1 MPTTEPAIAIT
12 GLAKEYRS
20 VRRRDRVQ
28 ALQGL
33 DLTVGRGEVVALL
46 GPNGSGKST
55 TIKLLLGLIRPTAGQ
70 AVVLGKPA
78 GHRATLRRVGY
89 LPEETRLFPFLTA
102 EETLRFFGSVAG
114 LSRRERAE
122 AARVL
127 LADLDLAAVARRRT
141 VGFSKGMTR
150 RLGLGAALMGDPD
163 LLPDLLILDE
173 PTSGLDPL
181 ASAEVKRRIERLKAA
196 GRTVLLSSHLLAD
209 VEDLCDRV
217 AILGRGEL
225 MHSGPAD
232 ELLEL
237 RDEFEVRFKGGFKG
251 GGEDF
256 AKRVRAFVE
265 EGGAT
270 DVTVRHPR
278 EDLHGLFLRIF
289 QGS

>member
-127 LADLDLAAVARRRT
+127 LEDLDLAAVARRRT

-150 RLGLGAALMGDPD
+150 RLGLGAALMGD
-163 LLPDLLILDE
+163 PDLLILDE

-237 RDEFEVRFKGGFKG
+237 RDEFEVRFKGG
-251 GGEDF
+251 GEDF

>member
-20 VRRRDRVQ
+20 VRRRERVQ

-89 LPEETRLFPFLTA
+89 LPEETRLFPLLTA

-150 RLGLGAALMGDPD
+150 RLGLGAALMGD
-163 LLPDLLILDE
+163 PDLLILDE

-237 RDEFEVRFKGGFKG
+237 RDEFEVRFKGG
-251 GGEDF
+251 GEDF

>member
-127 LADLDLAAVARRRT
+127 LADLDLAAVARR
-141 VGFSKGMTR
+141 
-150 RLGLGAALMGDPD
+150 
-163 LLPDLLILDE
+163 
-173 PTSGLDPL
+173 
-181 ASAEVKRRIERLKAA
+181 
-196 GRTVLLSSHLLAD
+196 
-209 VEDLCDRV
+209 
-217 AILGRGEL
+217 
-225 MHSGPAD
+225 
-232 ELLEL
+232 
-237 RDEFEVRFKGGFKG
+237 
-251 GGEDF
+251 
-256 AKRVRAFVE
+256 
-265 EGGAT
+265 AT
-270 DVTVRHPR
+270 TGT
-278 EDLHGLFLRIF
+278 E
-289 QGS
+289 

>member
-1 MPTTEPAIAIT
+1 MPTTEPAITIT
-12 GLAKEYRS
+12 GLTKEYRS
-20 VRRRDRVQ
+20 VRRRDRVR
-28 ALQGL
+28 ALKGL

-55 TIKLLLGLIRPTAGQ
+55 TIKLLLGLIRPTAGK
-70 AVVLGKPA
+70 ASVLGKPA

-114 LSRRERAE
+114 LSRRERTE

-127 LADLDLAAVARRRT
+127 LDDLDLAAVARRRT
-141 VGFSKGMTR
+141 AGFSKGMTR

-163 LLPDLLILDE
+163 LLILDE

-181 ASAEVKRRIERLKAA
+181 ASAEVKARIERLKAA

-209 VEDLCDRV
+209 VENLCDRV

-237 RDEFEVRFKGGFKG
+237 RDEFEVRFKGG
-251 GGEDF
+251 GEDF
-256 AKRVRAFVE
+256 AERVRAFVE

>member
-20 VRRRDRVQ
+20 VRRRERVQ

-163 LLPDLLILDE
+163 LLILDE

-237 RDEFEVRFKGGFKG
+237 RDEFEVRFKGG
-251 GGEDF
+251 GEDF